1 MKKIILASKSP
12 RRIEMLKRYVND
24 IIIYS
29 PDTEEKVNSFD
40 FPQTTVMKVAF
51 EKALKAYSNCQD
63 KGLIIA
69 ADTIVYFDKIMGK
82 PKNKGEAYEILS
94 FLSGKTH
101 YVFTGICIID
111 TETSKKIVDYEK
123 TKVSFNDFSQDFIKR
138 YLKTNEYFD
147 KAGAYGIQ
155 GYGELL
161 VKEIHGCYNN
171 VKGLPLTKLNNLL
184 TKHFSQNLL

>member
-24 IIIYS
+24 IMIYS
-29 PDTEEKVNSFD
+29 PDTKEIVNSFD
-40 FPQTTVMKVAF
+40 KPETSVMKVAF
-51 EKALKAYSNCQD
+51 EKAIKAYSDCEE

-69 ADTIVYFDKIMGK
+69 ADTVVYLDKIMGK
-82 PKNKGEAYEILS
+82 PKDEKEAFEMLKA
-94 FLSGKTH
+94 LSGKSH

-111 TETSKKIVDYEK
+111 SIESKKIVDYEK
-123 TKVSFNDFSQDFIKR
+123 TKVVFNDLTHDFIKR
-138 YLKTNEYFD
+138 YLNTKEYID

-171 VKGLPLTKLNNLL
+171 VKGLPITKLNTLM